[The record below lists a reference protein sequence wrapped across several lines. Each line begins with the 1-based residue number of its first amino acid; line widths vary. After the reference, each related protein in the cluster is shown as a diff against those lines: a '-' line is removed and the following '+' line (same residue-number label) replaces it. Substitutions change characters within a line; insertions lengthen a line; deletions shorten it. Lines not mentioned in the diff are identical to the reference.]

1 MTLYSV
7 YEPPAAAPD
16 LEARAE
22 GLTFVRQ
29 GFSWGAL
36 LVPALWLLYRRM
48 WLELILFVLLLALL
62 AWVAGPSDMGQTLLG
77 WASLA
82 LVVALAFAANDLRA
96 EALER
101 RGYRLAGIASGR
113 GRDAAELAF
122 FRSWLPRQLR
132 MGERGRDAVA
142 ERAGPATVPA
152 VIPQPRTR
160 QSGDGDEV
168 IGLFPRP

>member
-1 MTLYSV
+1 VTLYSV

-36 LVPALWLLYRRM
+36 LVPAIWLLYRRM

-62 AWVAGPSDMGQTLLG
+62 AWAAGPSDMGQALLG
-77 WASLA
+77 WGSMA
-82 LVVALAFAANDLRA
+82 LVVLFAFAANDLRA

-101 RGYRLAGIASGR
+101 RGYRLAGIANGR

-132 MGERGRDAVA
+132 AGERGRDAAPERTALAKAPAPA
-142 ERAGPATVPA
+142 ERRG
-152 VIPQPRTR
+152 
-160 QSGDGDEV
+160 GDGDEV